1 MWNEGR
7 MTPLFTHQV
16 TDGSL
21 EDVTCA
27 PRISA
32 VLQWT
37 FEPYGSSLVGPQ
49 AGARRPANCQVPNGV
64 SCGARQNMAGALR
77 GGSVAVLRRGRGTWN
92 PTERK
97 MALTMNIC
105 VTQRAI

>member
-1 MWNEGR
+1 

-16 TDGSL
+16 TGGSL
-21 EDVTCA
+21 ENVTCA

-49 AGARRPANCQVPNGV
+49 AGARRPANCQSSKQDLLWRDPKCGWGFGRGV
-64 SCGARQNMAGALR
+64 CGGAEE
-77 GGSVAVLRRGRGTWN
+77 RGRGTWN
-92 PTERK
+92 PTVRK